1 MIPFFMGFLTCLSA
15 FFRSRY
21 NLGFEILALRQQ
33 LGVLKRKIPRP
44 RLRIQD
50 RIFWILRRRLWPAWS
65 NVLVIV
71 KPETVVAWHRAGFRL
86 FWRPRSRPKSLGRP
100 EVDTEVRSLI
110 RRMVNENPSWGAPRI
125 HGELLKLGFDV
136 SERTVSR
143 YLRRL
148 SPLDDARKLW
158 SAFLRNHRE
167 AIAAMD
173 FFTVPTLTFR
183 VLYCFLVIEQ
193 VDAKSSIFNVT
204 EQPTGPWIVQ
214 QLREAFP
221 ESCPY
226 RYAILDRDGKFGEEV
241 TDLLTA
247 SGMKPTR
254 ISPASPRQNGVA
266 ERWIG
271 SCRREFLDH
280 LIVLN
285 DVHLRGLIRDYLSYH
300 HADRIH
306 DSLEKDTPAMR
317 PVSSKPNQSARL
329 VSFPRIGGLHHRYD
343 WQQAA

>member
-1 MIPFFMGFLTCLSA
+1 M
-15 FFRSRY
+15 
-21 NLGFEILALRQQ
+21 
-33 LGVLKRKIPRP
+33 
-44 RLRIQD
+44 
-50 RIFWILRRRLWPAWS
+50 
-65 NVLVIV
+65 VIV

-86 FWRPRSRPKSLGRP
+86 FWRLRSRPKRLGRP
-100 EVDTEVRSLI
+100 KIDAEVRALI

-143 YLRRL
+143 FLRRL
-148 SPLDDARKLW
+148 SSPDQARKLW
-158 SAFLRNHRE
+158 STFLRNHRE

-183 VLYCFLVIEQ
+183 VLYCFFVIEHGRR
-193 VDAKSSIFNVT
+193 KILHFNVT
-204 EQPTGPWIVQ
+204 EHPAGPWIVQ
-214 QLREAFP
+214 QLREALP

-226 RYAILDRDGKFGEEV
+226 RYEILDRDGKFGKEV
-241 TDLLTA
+241 TDFLTA
-247 SGMKPTR
+247 SGIKPTR
-254 ISPASPRQNGVA
+254 ISPRSPWQNGVA

-271 SCRREFLDH
+271 SCRRELLDH

-285 DVHLRGLIRDYLSYH
+285 DVHLRRLIREYVLYY

-306 DSLEKDTPAMR
+306 DSLEKDTPAIR
-317 PVSSKPNQSARL
+317 PISSKPDQSARF
-329 VSFPRIGGLHHRYD
+329 VSYPRIGGLHHRYD